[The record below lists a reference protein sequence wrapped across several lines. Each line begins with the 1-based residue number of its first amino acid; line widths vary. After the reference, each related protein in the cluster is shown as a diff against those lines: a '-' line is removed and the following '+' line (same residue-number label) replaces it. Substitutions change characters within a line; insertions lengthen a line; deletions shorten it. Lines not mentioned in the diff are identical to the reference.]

1 MLAAPGIRTSASP
14 ASGKPSH
21 RKSLNSA
28 ATFLPHRLD
37 NRLQAL
43 LEPELK
49 PDGSDSAGTTGMGRQ
64 GPTLR

>member
-1 MLAAPGIRTSASP
+1 MLSGTVT
-14 ASGKPSH
+14 GKPWVTS
-21 RKSLNSA
+21 KSLNSA